1 MQKSDDLCDFVGE
14 WGQKSVIKA
23 VFADFGEVLR
33 AWLISS
39 TFAAEITT
47 QTKFFDIMKEKI
59 LAALTAISGQYNL
72 PKEQLEKIAALAPA
86 DLTEDKITSWAE
98 SQKSYMALMQSY
110 SDSRVTAN
118 SKELQDLKKENEDL
132 KKKAEEAG
140 KKTQETDL
148 EKALGAMEKR
158 LTDNFEAKF
167 KDLADKN
174 KTLEDQANATAA
186 AEKERQFVEL
196 KKRVAK
202 ELGLSDKALELVDG
216 KLNSDMDEAKIN
228 EVLSAQKKALV
239 ELGLN
244 SVEDGQVYGDAS
256 EAAKARAKAY
266 LDGLEK
272 KQQQNVN

>member
-1 MQKSDDLCDFVGE
+1 M
-14 WGQKSVIKA
+14 
-23 VFADFGEVLR
+23 DFGEVLR

-118 SKELQDLKKENEDL
+118 SKELQDLKKENEYL
-132 KKKAEEAG
+132 KKKAEEEAG
-140 KKTQETDL
+140 KQKQETDL
-148 EKALGAMEKR
+148 EKALGTMRKE
-158 LTDNFEAKF
+158 LEDSFEAK
-167 KDLADKN
+167 L
-174 KTLEDQANATAA
+174 KTLTEKNAELEKRVGQSDE
-186 AEKERQFVEL
+186 AEKERQFGEL

-202 ELGLSDKALELVDG
+202 ELGLSDKALGLLDG
-216 KLNSDMDEAKIN
+216 KLTSDMDEAKVN
-228 EVLSAQKKALV
+228 EVLSAGKKDLI
-239 ELGLN
+239 EMGLRN
-244 SVEDGQVYGDAS
+244 IEDGEKQVLDS
-256 EAAKARAKAY
+256 SVAAKERANKY
-266 LDGLEK
+266 LDELQK
-272 KQQQNVN
+272 KQQQQNAN

>member
-14 WGQKSVIKA
+14 WGRNSVVRA

-47 QTKFFDIMKEKI
+47 QTKFFYIMKEKI

-98 SQKSYMALMQSY
+98 SQKGTMSLMQSY
-110 SDSRVTAN
+110 ADSRVSGSTKDLEAAR
-118 SKELQDLKKENEDL
+118 KEIEDW

-140 KKTQETDL
+140 KKTPETDL

-158 LTDNFEAKF
+158 LTDSFEAKL

-202 ELGLSDKALELVDG
+202 ELGLSDKALGLLEG
-216 KLNSDMDEAKIN
+216 KLTQDMDETKVNKI
-228 EVLSAQKKALV
+228 LSQGKKDLV
-239 ELGLN
+239 EMGLS
-244 SVEDGQVYGDAS
+244 SVETSHLSDDPS
-256 EAAKARAKAY
+256 EVARTRAKAA
-266 LDGLEK
+266 LDAIE
-272 KQQQNVN
+272 QQQKKE

>member
-1 MQKSDDLCDFVGE
+1 M
-14 WGQKSVIKA
+14 IKA

-140 KKTQETDL
+140 KQQPTVPADL
-148 EKALGAMEKR
+148 KEALGAMKKELEDGFNAR
-158 LTDNFEAKF
+158 LAEITKQN
-167 KDLADKN
+167 KDLQ
-174 KTLEDQANATAA
+174 DQANATAA
-186 AEKERQFVEL
+186 AEKERQFLEI

-202 ELGLSDKALELVDG
+202 ELGLTDKALELVDG

-244 SVEDGQVYGDAS
+244 SVEGGQVSGDPS

-266 LDGLEK
+266 LDELEK
-272 KQQQNVN
+272 KQQQKVN

>member
-1 MQKSDDLCDFVGE
+1 MIE
-14 WGQKSVIKA
+14 E

-86 DLTEDKITSWAE
+86 DLTEDGLQTWAE
-98 SQKSYMALMQSY
+98 SQKGIMALMQSY
-110 SDSRVTAN
+110 ADSRVTAN
-118 SKELQDLKKENEDL
+118 SKELADLKKEVEDW

-140 KKTQETDL
+140 KKTPETDL
-148 EKALGAMEKR
+148 EKALGAMKKE
-158 LTDNFEAKF
+158 LEDGFNAKLAEITKQN
-167 KDLADKN
+167 KDLQ
-174 KTLEDQANATAA
+174 DQANATAA
-186 AEKERQFVEL
+186 AEKERQFLEI

-202 ELGLSDKALELVDG
+202 ELGLTDKALELVDG

-244 SVEDGQVYGDAS
+244 SVEGGQVSGDPS

-266 LDGLEK
+266 LDELEK

>member
-1 MQKSDDLCDFVGE
+1 M
-14 WGQKSVIKA
+14 IKA
-23 VFADFGEVLR
+23 VFADFCEVLR

-140 KKTQETDL
+140 KKTPETDL

-174 KTLEDQANATAA
+174 KTLEDQANAIAA

-202 ELGLSDKALELVDG
+202 ELGLSDKALGLLEG
-216 KLNSDMDEAKIN
+216 KLTQDMDEAKIN

-244 SVEDGQVYGDAS
+244 SVEGGQVSGDPS

-266 LDGLEK
+266 LDAID
-272 KQQQNVN
+272 KQQKKE

>member
-1 MQKSDDLCDFVGE
+1 M
-14 WGQKSVIKA
+14 IKA

-132 KKKAEEAG
+132 KKKTEEAG

-202 ELGLSDKALELVDG
+202 ELGLSDKALGLLEG
-216 KLNSDMDEAKIN
+216 KLTKDMDETKVN
-228 EVLSAQKKALV
+228 EILSQGKKDLV
-239 ELGLN
+239 EMGLHN
-244 SVEDGQVYGDAS
+244 VESSLITTNPS
-256 EAAKARAKAY
+256 EAAQARAKAA
-266 LDGLEK
+266 LDAIE
-272 KQQQNVN
+272 QQQKKE

>member
-14 WGQKSVIKA
+14 WGQNSVIKA

-118 SKELQDLKKENEDL
+118 SKEMQDLKKENEDL
-132 KKKAEEAG
+132 KKAAEEAG
-140 KKTQETDL
+140 KKTPETDL

-158 LTDNFEAKF
+158 LTDKFEAKF

-202 ELGLSDKALELVDG
+202 ELGLSDKALGLLEG
-216 KLNSDMDEAKIN
+216 KLTQDMDETKVN
-228 EVLSAQKKALV
+228 EILSHGKKDLV
-239 ELGLN
+239 EMGLHN
-244 SVEDGQVYGDAS
+244 VESSLITTNPS
-256 EAAKARAKAY
+256 EAAQARAKAA
-266 LDGLEK
+266 LDAIE
-272 KQQQNVN
+272 QQQKKE